1 MGKGTLK
8 VSLPANN
15 DSDIGEKGKVE
26 YGKYTGDEEQL
37 VNNGYHCNSGQVMK
51 KGSCSLRTVV
61 ECIVVAVAIITIIGL
76 TVALIITKQQLDK
89 SKNIYKTEVYVKNTP
104 IRTEISD
111 KTLQRASD
119 FTSYG
124 QQHQPMNQDPY
135 QDGRPPYHWP

>member
-51 KGSCSLRTVV
+51 KVNVYFIHCFKVRIDVYLLYLTSVDLYISLRHVDH
-61 ECIVVAVAIITIIGL
+61 CR
-76 TVALIITKQQLDK
+76 Q
-89 SKNIYKTEVYVKNTP
+89 NI
-104 IRTEISD
+104 
-111 KTLQRASD
+111 A
-119 FTSYG
+119 
-124 QQHQPMNQDPY
+124 
-135 QDGRPPYHWP
+135 